1 MKYKQLIIN
10 LIILIFTAIG
20 LMLQSQN
27 IALTVTRFNNQV
39 KSIDVNTLKKIT
51 FSGTNL
57 LLKYNNGGTE
67 LLAAYDISNMTF
79 SNLTGLDNNKVSDIS
94 IFPNP
99 SSDIIFVKN
108 YFLPLIKVSIY
119 SIQGKYIKDLKLVSN
134 YLDIT
139 DLSNGVYILKMD
151 NKTFKFTKK

>member
-1 MKYKQLIIN
+1 
-10 LIILIFTAIG
+10 
-20 LMLQSQN
+20 MLQSQN
-27 IALTVTRFNNQV
+27 IALTVTRFNNQA